1 MDKQNVSLSLPRSI
15 LRKAEKI
22 AMDQDRSL
30 SELMVELITDLVER
44 EDQYAS
50 AERKHLAQLAQDT
63 DLGTNGSISW
73 TRADLH
79 DR

>member
-1 MDKQNVSLSLPRSI
+1 MDKQDITLSLPRSL

-22 AMDQDRSL
+22 AMEQNRSL
-30 SELMVELITDLVER
+30 SELMAELLTELVER

-50 AERKHLAQLAQDT
+50 AERKHLALLAQDT
-63 DLGTNGSISW
+63 DLGTNGTISW

-79 DR
+79 KR

>member
-1 MDKQNVSLSLPRSI
+1 MDRQNVTLSLPRSL

-22 AMDQDRSL
+22 AMDQNRSL
-30 SELMVELITDLVER
+30 SELMVELLIEFVER
-44 EDQYAS
+44 EEQYAR
-50 AERKHLAQLAQDT
+50 AKRKHLALLAQDT
-63 DLGTNGSISW
+63 DLGTNGTTSW

>member
-1 MDKQNVSLSLPRSI
+1 MNKQNITLSLPRSL

-22 AMDQDRSL
+22 ARDRNCSL
-30 SELMVELITDLVER
+30 SELISELLTELVER

-50 AERKHLAQLAQDT
+50 AERKHLAHLAKDT
-63 DLGTNGSISW
+63 DLGTNGTISW

-79 DR
+79 KR

>member
-1 MDKQNVSLSLPRSI
+1 MDKQDITLSLPRSL

-22 AMDQDRSL
+22 ARDRNCSL
-30 SELMVELITDLVER
+30 SKLMAELLTELVEPK
-44 EDQYAS
+44 DQYAS
-50 AERKHLAQLAQDT
+50 AERKHLALLAQDT
-63 DLGTNGSISW
+63 DLGTNGTTSW

>member
-1 MDKQNVSLSLPRSI
+1 MDKQNITLSLPRSL

-22 AMDQDRSL
+22 AMEQNCSL
-30 SELMVELITDLVER
+30 SELMAELLTELVER

-50 AERKHLAQLAQDT
+50 AERKHLAHLAQDM

-79 DR
+79 KR

>member
-1 MDKQNVSLSLPRSI
+1 MDKQDITLSLPRSL

-22 AMDQDRSL
+22 AMEQNRSL
-30 SELMVELITDLVER
+30 SELMAELLTELVER

-79 DR
+79 KR

>member
-1 MDKQNVSLSLPRSI
+1 MDKQNVTLSLPRSL

-30 SELMVELITDLVER
+30 SELMVELLIEFVER
-44 EDQYAS
+44 EEQYAR
-50 AERKHLAQLAQDT
+50 AKRKHLALLAQDT
-63 DLGTNGSISW
+63 DLGTNGTTSW

>member
-1 MDKQNVSLSLPRSI
+1 MDKQNVTLSLPRSL

-22 AMDQDRSL
+22 AMDQNRSL
-30 SELMVELITDLVER
+30 SELMVELLIEFVER
-44 EDQYAS
+44 EEQYAR
-50 AERKHLAQLAQDT
+50 AKRKHLAPLAQDT
-63 DLGTNGSISW
+63 DLGTNGTTSW